1 MGWRSANGCRIDD
14 DLPLEENF
22 GFQYVVGS
30 NDEGLAR
37 FLQLF
42 AVIPK
47 NVLAVDIYA
56 QGRFV
61 EQDDV
66 GVVEQGAG
74 EDETALHPA
83 GELILD
89 FFVPNLGQSGFDLR
103 C

>member
-1 MGWRSANGCRIDD
+1 LGWRSANGRRIGDD
-14 DLPLEENF
+14 QPLEEHF
-22 GFQYVVGS
+22 GFQHVVGID
-30 NDEGLAR
+30 DEGLAR

-42 AVIPK
+42 DVIPK

-56 QGRFV
+56 QHRFV

-83 GELILD
+83 GELIVD
-89 FFVPNLGQSGFDLR
+89 FASPILASPDLI
-103 C
+103 